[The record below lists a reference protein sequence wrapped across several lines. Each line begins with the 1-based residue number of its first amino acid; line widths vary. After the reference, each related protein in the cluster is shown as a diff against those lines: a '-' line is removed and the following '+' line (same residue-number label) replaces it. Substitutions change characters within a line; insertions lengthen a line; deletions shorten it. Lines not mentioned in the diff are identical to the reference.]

1 MRKIVVVSV
10 ITLIIITGVAYQAFS
25 MGKKPPAKK
34 YFVENYPQ
42 SSQATGRVARVDTG
56 RPAITI
62 STEDYESLVLIVNPE
77 TKLIKNGKNIKLSE
91 IKKGNLV
98 RIDYEI
104 VYKDKNIAKTISV
117 KSANMFEPKKKR

>member
-1 MRKIVVVSV
+1 MRKIVIVSV
-10 ITLIIITGVAYQAFS
+10 IMLIIIAGVTDQAFP

-42 SSQATGRVARVDTG
+42 GSQATGRVARVDTD

-62 STEDYESLVLIVNPE
+62 STEDYKSLILIVNSE
-77 TKLIKNGKNIKLSE
+77 TEIIKDGKNIKLSE
-91 IKKGNLV
+91 IKKGIIV
-98 RIDYEI
+98 RTDYEI

-117 KSANMFEPKKKR
+117 ESGNIFGSKRKR